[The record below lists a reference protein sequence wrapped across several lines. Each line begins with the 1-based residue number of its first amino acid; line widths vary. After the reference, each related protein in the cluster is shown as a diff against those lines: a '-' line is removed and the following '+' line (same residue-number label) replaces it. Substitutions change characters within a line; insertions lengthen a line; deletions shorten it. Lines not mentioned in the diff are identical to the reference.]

1 MLSSRPFRKEA
12 CGANDTASSLFYSL
26 QCFPTPCLSPAGLR
40 HHSFSESQPSSFTLT
55 LAVVNS
61 CVHTCRFFLPV
72 PLVLSNMSWQNL
84 VLQITLSARSVA
96 ACQLGARS
104 LLHLHSALL
113 RGRTSNGEP
122 AALQVATC
130 NWCVFCR
137 ILFTLRETRT
147 ATRAGIFTKMA
158 FLDVIFSC

>member
-1 MLSSRPFRKEA
+1 MGLQRSGHTKLNFLFSLFFFSSCSYLLSLRPFRKEA

-72 PLVLSNMSWQNL
+72 PLMLSNMSWQNL
-84 VLQITLSARSVA
+84 VLQITLSARLVA
-96 ACQLGARS
+96 AYQLGARS

-113 RGRTSNGEP
+113 RGRTSNREP
-122 AALQVATC
+122 AALQV
-130 NWCVFCR
+130 
-137 ILFTLRETRT
+137 
-147 ATRAGIFTKMA
+147 
-158 FLDVIFSC
+158 